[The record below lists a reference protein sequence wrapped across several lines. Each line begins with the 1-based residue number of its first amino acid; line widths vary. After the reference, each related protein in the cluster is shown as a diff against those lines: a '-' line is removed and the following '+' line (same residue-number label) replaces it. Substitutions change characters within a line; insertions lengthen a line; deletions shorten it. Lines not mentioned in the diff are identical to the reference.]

1 MNEPRVTIGDAA
13 AHAGVSPKAIR
24 LYEQRGLLEPTLR
37 TDAGYRTYGPEDLA
51 VLRFIRQA
59 KAVGLRLDEVARII
73 DLQRTGQ
80 QPCATVIQLLDTRL
94 SDIDRQLVDLT
105 TLRATLATARDT
117 AEDAQRAGRD
127 AVICTVIETATTRPD
142 RKTRAGRSGSEP

>member
-1 MNEPRVTIGDAA
+1 MTLNERRVTIGEAA
-13 AHAGVSPKAIR
+13 EQAGITPKAIR
-24 LYEQRGLLEPTLR
+24 LYEQRGLLEPAPR

-80 QPCATVIQLLDTRL
+80 QPCATVIKLLDARL
-94 SDIDRQLVDLT
+94 SDIDRQLADLT

-127 AVICTVIETATTRPD
+127 AVICTVIETATPIP
-142 RKTRAGRSGSEP
+142 GR